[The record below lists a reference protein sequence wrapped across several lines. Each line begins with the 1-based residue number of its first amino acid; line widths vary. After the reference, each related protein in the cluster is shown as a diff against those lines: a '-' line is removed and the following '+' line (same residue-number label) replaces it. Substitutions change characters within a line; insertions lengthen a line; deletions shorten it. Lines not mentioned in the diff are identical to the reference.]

1 MSGLVAGLDYDIPA
15 EAVGMPLQENQLP
28 PRPRMRPEDTAHID
42 MRIKPESR
50 PRALKHLAA
59 IRDRLSQK
67 KEPVSSAKEAIQ
79 RKTRLLDMLG
89 GEAEQTRKNLHK
101 TLFGEVAEYP
111 VKRASDV

>member
-1 MSGLVAGLDYDIPA
+1 MIYVSGIDLDIPA
-15 EAVGMPLQENQLP
+15 EAAAMPLQQAP
-28 PRPRMRPEDTAHID
+28 ARPAPRMRPEDTAHID
-42 MRIKPESR
+42 MRIKTESR
-50 PRALKHLAA
+50 PRAIKHLAA

-67 KEPVSSAKEAIQ
+67 KEPVSSAKEKIQ